1 MTFFR
6 IGVNRESGAV
16 TIWMEAPCGMKPIIV
31 CADLEG
37 VKEFAEM
44 LLDFYKTGKEEKRK
58 IEKVSDILL
67 RQALGD
73 DECFYKEVE

>member
-44 LLDFYKTGKEEKRK
+44 LLDFYNTGKEEKRK
-58 IEKVSDILL
+58 IEKVSNNLL
-67 RQALGD
+67 RQALGN
-73 DECFYKEVE
+73 DEYCDKEVG

>member
-16 TIWMEAPCGMKPIIV
+16 TIWMEAPCGMTPIIV
-31 CADLEG
+31 CGDLEG

-44 LLDFYKTGKEEKRK
+44 PLDFYNTGKEKRRK
-58 IEKVSDILL
+58 IERVSNHLL
-67 RQALGD
+67 EQALGD
-73 DECFYKEVE
+73 DGYFGKEVG

>member
-16 TIWMEAPCGMKPIIV
+16 TIWMEAPCGIKPIIV

-44 LLDFYKTGKEEKRK
+44 LLEFYNTGKEEKRR
-58 IEKVSDILL
+58 IEKVSNNLL
-67 RQALGD
+67 GQALGN
-73 DECFYKEVE
+73 DEYFDKEVE